1 LTRRL
6 LLGLGALLVLAVVVV
21 LASAATDQ
29 PHRYFRDEVVAQ
41 APCEVAW
48 GLVTAFDRY
57 DAWNPYLVRAAGRAV
72 EGAGLSLDARP
83 PGEDAEEL
91 DAEVIVVRP
100 GRKLEWET
108 RTVAPGVLDH
118 EQIFRTLPAGPGRCR
133 IVHEA
138 RFEGVLAPLADVDGE
153 RRGLAAMI
161 AALAR
166 RAEADY
172 QSSSE

>member
-6 LLGLGALLVLAVVVV
+6 LLALGALLAVAVVAV

-29 PHRYFRDEVVAQ
+29 PHRYFRDAVVAQ
-41 APCEVAW
+41 APCAVAW
-48 GLVTAFDRY
+48 EVVTGFDRY
-57 DAWNPYLVRAAGRAV
+57 DEWNPYLVRARGKAA
-72 EGAGLSLDARP
+72 EGASLDLDARP

-108 RTVAPGVLDH
+108 RTVVPGVLDH
-118 EQIFRTLPAGPGRCR
+118 EQIFRTLSDGPRRCR